1 MEKENGRTMEKVL
14 GKSGLY
20 GLVFG
25 LAVSILFVNYKEIQ
39 EVGNGGQL
47 ITYKPFLD
55 YFIPILRIGIIGM
68 FLGLFIGWK
77 DYEKKHK
84 TQQQGKT
91 YYILAFFVVF
101 FISSILM
108 LILNW

>member
-1 MEKENGRTMEKVL
+1 MEKGDGRTMEKVL
-14 GKSGLY
+14 RKSGLY

-25 LAVSILFVNYKEIQ
+25 LAVSTLFVSYKEIQ
-39 EVGNGGQL
+39 EVGNGGRL

-55 YFIPILRIGIIGM
+55 YFITILRFGIIGM

-77 DYEKKHK
+77 DYEKKHN

-91 YYILAFFVVF
+91 YYILTFFIVF
-101 FISSILM
+101 LISSILM